1 MSEIPSSGHGRPH
14 PPRGLGAAETARAL
28 FGCGAGVGVGTAT
41 TRGGEAAFSDAAG
54 PSPKRGEGVFCGLGV
69 SSSSRSDFDFAVFF
83 VFPDASVA
91 LDFFFAIVGFGVGVW
106 RRFVFGE
113 GLAL

>member
-1 MSEIPSSGHGRPH
+1 
-14 PPRGLGAAETARAL
+14 
-28 FGCGAGVGVGTAT
+28 
-41 TRGGEAAFSDAAG
+41 
-54 PSPKRGEGVFCGLGV
+54 V
-69 SSSSRSDFDFAVFF
+69 SSSSRADFDFVVFF